1 VTSLADNTNPWL
13 QCSHRS
19 PDGRV
24 RLLYFPHAGGSA
36 SFCFPISRILSPS
49 IEVLALQYPGRQN
62 RRSEP
67 CMQNIS
73 QFVDAIMVALEEVD
87 DRPLAFFGH
96 SMGAILAFEVAS
108 HFQRCGRTMPVRLF
122 ASGRRAPST
131 TRYENVH
138 QSDEDGLIAELRR
151 LAGTDKRVLAE
162 EELIRMIL
170 PPMRAD
176 YKAIETYEW
185 MPGPPIDC
193 PITVLVGNND
203 PKTTVDEARAW
214 KKHTTRD
221 FTMHVYPGGHF
232 YLGGDGS
239 GVANVIREYLQRIS
253 DPSAADEARAIHGL
267 I

>member
-1 VTSLADNTNPWL
+1 MTSLADKTNPWL
-13 QCSHRS
+13 QCYHRS
-19 PDGRV
+19 PDGGV

-36 SFCFPISRILSPS
+36 SFCFPISRVLSPS

-62 RRSEP
+62 RRPER

-73 QFVDAIMVALEEVD
+73 QFVDAIIAALEEVD

-96 SMGAILAFEVAS
+96 SMGAILAFEVALR
-108 HFQRCGRTMPVRLF
+108 FQRCGRTMPVRLF

-131 TRYENVH
+131 TRYEKVH
-138 QSDEDGLIAELRR
+138 LSDNDELIAELRR
-151 LAGTDKRVLAE
+151 LAGTDKRVLGD

-170 PPMRAD
+170 PAMRAD

-185 MPGPPIDC
+185 IPGPPIDC

-232 YLGGDGS
+232 YLGSDGLR
-239 GVANVIREYLQRIS
+239 VVNVIREYL
-253 DPSAADEARAIHGL
+253 EAYL
-267 I
+267 

>member
-1 VTSLADNTNPWL
+1 
-13 QCSHRS
+13 
-19 PDGRV
+19 
-24 RLLYFPHAGGSA
+24 
-36 SFCFPISRILSPS
+36 
-49 IEVLALQYPGRQN
+49 
-62 RRSEP
+62 
-67 CMQNIS
+67 MQNIS

-239 GVANVIREYLQRIS
+239 GVANVIREYLQRI
-253 DPSAADEARAIHGL
+253 
-267 I
+267 

>member
-1 VTSLADNTNPWL
+1 VTSLADKTNPWL
-13 QCSHRS
+13 QCYHRS
-19 PDGRV
+19 PDAGV

-36 SFCFPISRILSPS
+36 SFCFPISRVLSPS

-62 RRSEP
+62 RRTER

-73 QFVDAIMVALEEVD
+73 QFVDAIIVALEEVD

-96 SMGAILAFEVAS
+96 SMGAILAFEVALR
-108 HFQRCGRTMPVRLF
+108 FQRCGRTMPVRLF

-131 TRYENVH
+131 TRYEKVH
-138 QSDEDGLIAELRR
+138 LCDDDGLIAELRR
-151 LAGTDKRVLAE
+151 LAGTDKRILGDE
-162 EELIRMIL
+162 EIIRMIL
-170 PPMRAD
+170 PAMRVD

-185 MPGPPIDC
+185 IPGPAIDC
-193 PITVLVGNND
+193 PITGLVGNND

-232 YLGGDGS
+232 YLGSDGLR
-239 GVANVIREYLQRIS
+239 VVNVIRECLAAYL
-253 DPSAADEARAIHGL
+253 
-267 I
+267 